1 MKILIVEDEIAMA
14 TGLKF
19 NFEQEGYEV
28 THVADG
34 RSAVELFEQEESPA
48 DFDVIVLD
56 LMLPGM
62 SGYEACR
69 RIRSLQPNLPILV
82 LSARSLSEDRS
93 AAFDAGTNQYLTKP
107 FDLREL
113 LSRVR
118 NLVNQRQHRPEP
130 PTEQPSK
137 NTQDQVFEFGD
148 VRFDLG
154 RFTLAVGDAVYEL
167 TGREA
172 ELLDYFI
179 RHEGHVLSRSRILKD
194 VWGESEELA
203 TRTIDNFVLRLRKML
218 EPNPA
223 DPRYILSVRG
233 TGYRFVKPDSQ
244 D

>member
-34 RSAVELFEQEESPA
+34 RSAVELFEGEDQSA
-48 DFDVIVLD
+48 DFDVIILD

-69 RIRSLQPNLPILV
+69 RIRAGRPNLPILV

-118 NLVNQRQHRPEP
+118 NLVHQRPHRQEP
-130 PTEQPSK
+130 PPETEKEPNEEQI
-137 NTQDQVFEFGD
+137 FEFENI
-148 VRFDLG
+148 RFDLL
-154 RFTLAVGDAVYEL
+154 RFELTVGDAVHEL

-172 ELLDYFI
+172 ELLNYFI
-179 RHEGHVLSRSRILKD
+179 QHEGLVLSRSRILKD

-218 EPNPA
+218 EPTPA
-223 DPRYILSVRG
+223 DPRFILSVRG
-233 TGYRFVKPDSQ
+233 TGYRFVKPDG
-244 D
+244 

>member
-1 MKILIVEDEIAMA
+1 MRILIVEDEDAMA

-34 RSAVELFEQEESPA
+34 RSVVDLFEQQELPS

-69 RIRSLQPNLPILV
+69 RIRALRPDLPILV

-118 NLVNQRQHRPEP
+118 NLVNQRSHHAPSEGP
-130 PTEQPSK
+130 AKGEQV
-137 NTQDQVFEFGD
+137 QDQIYEFGN

-154 RFTLAVGDAVYEL
+154 RFELTVGETVHEL

-172 ELLDYFI
+172 ELLNYFI
-179 RHEGHVLSRSRILKD
+179 EHEGRVLSRSRILKD

-223 DPRYILSVRG
+223 EPCYILSVRG
-233 TGYRFVKPDSQ
+233 TGYRFVKPDV
-244 D
+244 

>member
-1 MKILIVEDEIAMA
+1 MRILIVEDEDAMA

-34 RSAVELFEQEESPA
+34 HSAVEFFEGEEPSE
-48 DFDVIVLD
+48 DFDIIVLD

-69 RIRSLQPNLPILV
+69 RIRAVRPDLPILV

-118 NLVNQRQHRPEP
+118 NLVNQSQHRKETHPHAEP
-130 PTEQPSK
+130 DKATIE
-137 NTQDQVFEFGD
+137 DQIFEFEN

-154 RFTLAVGDAVYEL
+154 RFELTVGDAVHEL

-172 ELLDYFI
+172 ELLNYFI
-179 RHEGHVLSRSRILKD
+179 QHEGHVLSRSRILKD

-223 DPRYILSVRG
+223 EPRFILSVRG
-233 TGYRFVKPDSQ
+233 TGYRFVKPDS
-244 D
+244 